1 MNYDIT
7 KKKAAELA
15 KSRHWDFDNA
25 VIFNKLDFF
34 IKRINKLIELFTTI
48 KQFNTLEKH
57 KNLEGMSDL
66 TESFKGILDDF
77 KKK

>member
-1 MNYDIT
+1 MNYDVT

-15 KSRHWDFDNA
+15 KSRHWDFDYA

-48 KQFNTLEKH
+48 KQFNTL
-57 KNLEGMSDL
+57 
-66 TESFKGILDDF
+66 
-77 KKK
+77 